1 MWARWSRD
9 PIGAQAWGIAGA
21 ARQEELSLLSRG
33 LLAEAAEALK
43 LGRSQIGLLRRD
55 YLESFRGEQ
64 IDFRNFSISN
74 VRDSQDPR
82 KVLNEIREALEG
94 LGKPGGTGEA
104 PGEVELGQSTINAL
118 KEVQREVMREI
129 LTN

>member
-1 MWARWSRD
+1 MV
-9 PIGAQAWGIAGA
+9 GAQAWGIAGA

-33 LLAEAAEALK
+33 LLAEAAVARS
-43 LGRSQIGLLRRD
+43 LGQEQLELLRRD
-55 YLESFRGEQ
+55 YMESFRGEQ
-64 IDFRNFSISN
+64 IDLRSFSISN

-82 KVLNEIREALEG
+82 EVLNEIREALEG

-104 PGEVELGQSTINAL
+104 PGEVELGRSTINAL
-118 KEVQREVMREI
+118 KEVHREVMREI